1 MANIAVRMVN
11 TLPGS
16 LQPHTLYLVKSATS
30 PFLEVYLTNTDATDV
45 RHNITKSEVD
55 SLIASSLAGYSF
67 MEVVADITARNALN
81 PTKNTAALV
90 LNATGDVTV
99 ASGSAMYVWV
109 QSNTAW
115 TKVSEFESLDL
126 TLNWAS
132 IANKPTSSVAN
143 IDDAVT
149 KRHTHANSAVL
160 DLLTA
165 DGNGQLMYNGAN
177 IGLVLSGTVD
187 W

>member
-1 MANIAVRMVN
+1 
-11 TLPGS
+11 
-16 LQPHTLYLVKSATS
+16 
-30 PFLEVYLTNTDATDV
+30 
-45 RHNITKSEVD
+45 
-55 SLIASSLAGYSF
+55 
-67 MEVVADITARNALN
+67 MEVVADITARDALN

-99 ASGSAMYVWV
+99 AAGSAMYVWV

-149 KRHTHANSAVL
+149 KRHTHANTAAL